1 MPTPKD
7 NYSLDITWYFGTVFY
22 NDGRIEYL
30 HRVGDTFQKTRT
42 VHPDGSVTIHT
53 TDILGNDTDNQT

>member
-1 MPTPKD
+1 MSAPRD
-7 NYSLDITWYFGTVFY
+7 SYSLDITWYFGTVFY

-42 VHPDGSVTIHT
+42 IHPDGRVTIHT
-53 TDILGNDTDNQT
+53 TDILGNETDNHA